1 MEDLD
6 LNVDHYSID
15 DIISLFKISGKL
27 TSGEM
32 KAAKRIVLMS
42 HPDKSNLD
50 SKYFLFFTKAYK
62 ILFSIYTHKNK
73 TKETESCVSRSRTQ
87 DDDQAKV
94 SIDKNLSLLST
105 SSKCDRDFTIWFN
118 KYFEENKETDDIDEI
133 GYGSWL
139 KEEVKQDN
147 ASLGP
152 QSQESREDA
161 INREKSSLRAV
172 TLFKEVNEID
182 GHVAEHIGQSSLISR
197 EKVDYY
203 GSGIFSSN
211 NLSFDDVKHAY
222 TETVIPVTD
231 KDFHDKKKYSDVNHL
246 KSERITDQR
255 SFRFTKE
262 EEDKMF
268 ESSTIFNFLSK

>member
-15 DIISLFKISGKL
+15 DIISLFKITGKL
-27 TSGEM
+27 TSAEM

-42 HPDKSNLD
+42 HPDKSKLD

-73 TKETESCVSRSRTQ
+73 TKETESCVSRSRTLE
-87 DDDQAKV
+87 DDQSKV
-94 SIDKNLSLLST
+94 FIDKNLSRMST

-118 KYFEENKETDDIDEI
+118 KYFEENKETDDIDEL

-139 KEEVKQDN
+139 KEEVKIDPT
-147 ASLGP
+147 SEGP
-152 QSQESREDA
+152 QTRESREDA
-161 INREKSSLRAV
+161 INKEKSTLRAV
-172 TLFKEVNEID
+172 TLFNKVNEID
-182 GHVAEHIGQSSLISR
+182 GHVAEHIGQSSLVSR

-231 KDFHDKKKYSDVNHL
+231 KDFHDKKKYSDVNQL
-246 KSERITDQR
+246 KSERFKDQR
-255 SFRFTKE
+255 SFRFMEE
-262 EEDKMF
+262 EEDKLF
-268 ESSTIFNFLSK
+268 ESSTIFNYLSK